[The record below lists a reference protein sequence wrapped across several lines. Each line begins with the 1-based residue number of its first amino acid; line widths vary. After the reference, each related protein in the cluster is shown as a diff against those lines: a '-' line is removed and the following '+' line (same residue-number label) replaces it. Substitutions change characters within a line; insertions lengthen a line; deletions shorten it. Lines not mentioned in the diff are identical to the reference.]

1 MLKTV
6 IEMANRRNAMM
17 TLGSCR
23 GPAAVF
29 CSATSSPLLRRAAEL
44 EAVPTGAH
52 PQVLF
57 VRPAVVVP
65 PLQLDVH
72 RTADILAESDVDIGA
87 ALAGVTAAAVHPAD
101 VPAAVGRGHGDL
113 GADRRRAGRR
123 CPPRGGLP
131 GVLLQPQA
139 EERTL

>member
-23 GPAAVF
+23 GPAAAF

-44 EAVPTGAH
+44 EAVPAGAQ
-52 PQVLF
+52 PQVLL
-57 VRPAVVVP
+57 VCPAVVVP
-65 PLQLDVH
+65 PLQPHVH
-72 RTADILAESDVDIGA
+72 RTAVIPAESDVDIGA

-101 VPAAVGRGHGDL
+101 VPLAVRRGHRDL
-113 GADRRRAGRR
+113 GADRR
-123 CPPRGGLP
+123 
-131 GVLLQPQA
+131 
-139 EERTL
+139 